1 MKMPNTCRSTAECKH
16 ETKNAIAHPEA
27 WLADQSASD
36 DTPNTTARVGHAIK
50 LQLSAQCTAVC
61 SAQHIIPKIPFTMC
75 VTGQKAISDGHKLST
90 MGAPEPPWPPMA
102 QMAKPAFTITGIN
115 LSPSSNNK
123 RVSTDMACLP
133 LTSICSMRSVAS
145 NVRCTF
151 INRTNEQVR
160 NRQVRPKKSYN
171 RAMSM
176 TATEAVEQVYRA
188 DWGRILAALISLVG
202 DFDLA
207 EESAQEAF
215 SAAVDQW
222 RDAGVPDFP
231 RAWIIQTAKHKA
243 IDRIRR
249 KKRFEE
255 KADLYLKDGSIRT
268 VEEPDYDTSE
278 IPDDRLRLIFTCC
291 HPALA
296 AESQVA
302 LTLRTLCGL
311 ETEEIAR
318 AFLVPVP
325 TMAQRLVRAK
335 HKIRDAGIPYIV
347 PETKDMPE
355 RLDAVLT
362 VIYLV
367 FNEGY
372 AATRGAPLLR
382 DELCAEAIRL
392 GRLVRSLMEPQ
403 PPTEATALLA
413 LMLLHDARRDARVDD
428 AGDLVVLEEQD
439 RSLWNREQIAEAM
452 ALVAEA
458 LRGRPGVFAVQAA
471 IAAVHCRAARAE
483 DTDWAQI
490 VSLYD
495 VLQQLQPSPIVELN
509 RAVAVAMVQGPRT
522 GLELIDGLAASN
534 DLENYHLLH
543 AARADFLRRLAVFP
557 EAAKSYHRALELA
570 TNESE
575 RRYLQRRLK
584 EVRGENNAE

>member
-1 MKMPNTCRSTAECKH
+1 
-16 ETKNAIAHPEA
+16 
-27 WLADQSASD
+27 
-36 DTPNTTARVGHAIK
+36 
-50 LQLSAQCTAVC
+50 
-61 SAQHIIPKIPFTMC
+61 
-75 VTGQKAISDGHKLST
+75 
-90 MGAPEPPWPPMA
+90 
-102 QMAKPAFTITGIN
+102 
-115 LSPSSNNK
+115 
-123 RVSTDMACLP
+123 
-133 LTSICSMRSVAS
+133 
-145 NVRCTF
+145 
-151 INRTNEQVR
+151 
-160 NRQVRPKKSYN
+160 
-171 RAMSM
+171 M

-188 DWGRILAALISLVG
+188 DWGRIVAALISLVG

-207 EESAQEAF
+207 EESTQEAF

-249 KKRFEE
+249 RKRFEE
-255 KADLYLKDGSIRT
+255 KVDLYLKDGSTRT
-268 VEEPDYDTSE
+268 VEQPDYDTSE

-372 AATRGAPLLR
+372 AATRGAPLMR
-382 DELCAEAIRL
+382 GDLCAEAIRL
-392 GRLVRSLMEPQ
+392 VRLVRSLMQPQ
-403 PPTEATALLA
+403 PPPEATALLA
-413 LMLLHDARRDARVDD
+413 LMLLHDARREARVDD

-439 RSLWNREQIAEAM
+439 RSLWNRGQIS
-452 ALVAEA
+452 EA
-458 LRGRPGVFAVQAA
+458 LPLVTDGLRGGPGVFAVQAA

-490 VSLYD
+490 VNLYD
-495 VLQQLQPSPIVELN
+495 MLQQLQPSPIVQLN
-509 RAVAVAMVQGPRT
+509 RAVAVAMAQGPRT
-522 GLELIDGLAASN
+522 GLQLIDGLAASN
-534 DLENYHLLH
+534 DLEDYHLLH
-543 AARADFLRRLAVFP
+543 AARADFLRRMADFP
-557 EAAKSYHRALELA
+557 EAEKSYQRALELA

-584 EVRGENNAE
+584 EVRGQGNGA